1 MVKRKGIAT
10 SSHICVFDY
19 FRVPETKTL
28 RPATHLANRIFRG
41 RMNDSSSTKPV
52 VLVAITGI
60 ALGVMAMIL
69 SVMIVMGFRNQITGK
84 VTGFMAHIRIH
95 KFDTNNSFEEEPVK
109 LTQEFVSKIAAMPEV
124 KRVQPYAYKACI
136 MQSKDEIQGIVLKGF
151 HNSSDLSYFSS
162 KLVAGHM
169 PVMNDSV
176 NTEVLVSKTTAQ
188 KLQLKAGDSF
198 LVYFIQKDRKV
209 RKLTATGIYNTGLSE
224 EFDNLYL
231 LCNLS
236 LIQRVNNWDN
246 DQAGGYEVFL
256 KSIDDLPTVAPKVYA
271 SAGFAF
277 NTQTIQ
283 EQYPQL
289 FNWLELQNLNMVVIL
304 SLISL
309 IAGITMISTLLILVL
324 ENTKTIGLLK
334 AIGAR
339 DSMISMV
346 FLQIAIRILLRGLF
360 WGNVLALTAGYL
372 QSTFGFLSLPE
383 ESYYLS
389 QVPIEINAPA
399 ILLINTGTLLICGLM
414 LLIPSRLISKLSPV
428 RVLRY
433 E

>member
-1 MVKRKGIAT
+1 MGKKAIILLPKQVLA
-10 SSHICVFDY
+10 FAY
-19 FRVPETKTL
+19 FRSSESRPV

-60 ALGVMAMIL
+60 ALGVMAMLL
-69 SVMIVMGFRNQITGK
+69 SVMIVMGFRNQITDK

-95 KFDTNNSFEEEPVK
+95 KFDTNNSYEEEPVK
-109 LTQEFVSKIAAMPEV
+109 IQQPFTAQIAAMPEV
-124 KRVQPYAYKACI
+124 ERIQPYAYKACI
-136 MQSKDEIQGIVLKGF
+136 MQSNDEIQGIVLKGF
-151 HNSSDLSYFSS
+151 QSADDMRYFYS
-162 KLVAGHM
+162 KLVAGRM
-169 PVMNDSV
+169 PVMNDSI

-188 KLQLKAGDSF
+188 KLQIKAGDSF

-209 RKLTATGIYNTGLSE
+209 RKLTAAGIYNTGLSE

-236 LIQRVNNWDN
+236 LIQRVNNWSA

-256 KSIDDLPTVAPKVYA
+256 KTIDDLPVAAPQVYA
-271 SAGFAF
+271 AAGFAF
-277 NTQTIQ
+277 NTQTIR
-283 EQYPQL
+283 ELYPQL

-304 SLISL
+304 SLIGL
-309 IAGITMISTLLILVL
+309 VAGITMISTLLILVL

-339 DSMISMV
+339 DSMISTV
-346 FLQIAIRILLRGLF
+346 FLQIAGRILLRGLF
-360 WGNVLALTAGYL
+360 WGNLLALTAGIL
-372 QSTFGFLSLPE
+372 QLRFGFLSLPE

-389 QVPIEINAPA
+389 QVPIEINLPA
-399 ILLINTGTLLICGLM
+399 IVLINLGTLLICGLM
-414 LLIPSRLISKLSPV
+414 LLIPSRLIGNLSPV
-428 RVLRY
+428 KVLRY